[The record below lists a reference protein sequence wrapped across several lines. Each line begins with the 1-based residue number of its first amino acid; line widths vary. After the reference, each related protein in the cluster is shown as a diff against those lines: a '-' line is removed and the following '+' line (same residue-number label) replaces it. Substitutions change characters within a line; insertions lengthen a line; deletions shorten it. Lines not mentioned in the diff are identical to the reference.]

1 MKEMRKNKNIQ
12 NLIDNKKDKIL
23 IVGHKYSGYEK
34 VEKLLNMAGMS
45 KANDLI
51 KEKLKADRISST
63 IVSANYLDNDKN
75 SSKISQLEVGSV
87 WDYLGLDLMMSNADH
102 KFWGWSD
109 SEAIHLLNYWK
120 TLDAQIF
127 FIFVYDTPENLLQKL
142 SKENRSL
149 TSKSLKDELKKW
161 YEYNKALLKFHKRN
175 THCSLFV
182 NSKQMMVNS
191 EMYLN
196 SVMDRTGIYESNI
209 DLVDSNKTT
218 ITMPISTE
226 DELYRFFSKQVI
238 GDFPDIIQLFKKI
251 QSIANP
257 SFIQDASVN
266 LSAIDMIQ
274 QFNEFNNKKNKELS
288 ETTYLF
294 DRKEQQLKKWL
305 VCKNVE
311 DKRIAE
317 QIEKTDKEH
326 LERLFSLQE
335 SLEESYLANEKITH
349 NYQNINEEYKILSKK
364 ESQLKGWLACKKAE
378 EIRLNNDIEKLKNK
392 YDETINMNQKSMN

>member
-1 MKEMRKNKNIQ
+1 
-12 NLIDNKKDKIL
+12 
-23 IVGHKYSGYEK
+23 
-34 VEKLLNMAGMS
+34 
-45 KANDLI
+45 
-51 KEKLKADRISST
+51 
-63 IVSANYLDNDKN
+63 
-75 SSKISQLEVGSV
+75 
-87 WDYLGLDLMMSNADH
+87 
-102 KFWGWSD
+102 
-109 SEAIHLLNYWK
+109 
-120 TLDAQIF
+120 
-127 FIFVYDTPENLLQKL
+127 
-142 SKENRSL
+142 
-149 TSKSLKDELKKW
+149 
-161 YEYNKALLKFHKRN
+161 
-175 THCSLFV
+175 
-182 NSKQMMVNS
+182 MMVNS